1 MNFVICSSIL
11 FSGSFKNTA
20 WNDSFKWSMIGLL
33 WLDLISLFCFVLP
46 AKWLFCKTSW
56 YLVLAKIFWIPT
68 LRRKSSQSQNIVMLG
83 NLNQNIRNRKLKHL
97 RQTIGNSAI
106 KKKIL
111 SRMWRTVAFPCG
123 QGIFFSLFFSF
134 FVSSSWVCVAPWSTR
149 WAFASNVK
157 SRALSGFQVSSI
169 SSGGMNSV
177 SQSFINSSISSSLS
191 LCTVSNNVN
200 TSFEYL
206 VR

>member
-97 RQTIGNSAI
+97 RQTDWQLCHQEENS
-106 KKKIL
+106 L
-111 SRMWRTVAFPCG
+111 ENVENRCVSMWPGHFLLAF
-123 QGIFFSLFFSF
+123 FLFF
-134 FVSSSWVCVAPWSTR
+134 C
-149 WAFASNVK
+149 
-157 SRALSGFQVSSI
+157 L
-169 SSGGMNSV
+169 
-177 SQSFINSSISSSLS
+177 
-191 LCTVSNNVN
+191 
-200 TSFEYL
+200 
-206 VR
+206 